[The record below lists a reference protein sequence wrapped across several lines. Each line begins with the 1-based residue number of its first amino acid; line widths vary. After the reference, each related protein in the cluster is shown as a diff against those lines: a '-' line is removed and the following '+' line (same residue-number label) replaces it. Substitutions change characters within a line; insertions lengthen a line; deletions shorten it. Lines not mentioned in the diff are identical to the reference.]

1 MSTMTE
7 TTIQV
12 YMVFIKAS
20 PEEIWEAITKPEF
33 TSRYLHGSNVESSFE
48 PGTPYKGWSSDR
60 SQLFVDG
67 EVLESDPPR
76 RLSFT
81 WRALWDEELLSESAS
96 RVTWEIDPQTG
107 GFSKVTVVHDQ
118 LEGAPKT
125 AETVASDMGWKIVLD
140 GMKTLLET
148 GEPLVS

>member
-20 PEEIWEAITKPEF
+20 PEEIWDAITKPEF
-33 TSRYLHGSNVESSFE
+33 TSRYFHGSNVESSFE
-48 PGTPYKGWSSDR
+48 PGAPYKGWSSDR

-81 WRALWDEELLSESAS
+81 WSALWDEELVSEAAS
-96 RVTWEIDPQTG
+96 RVTWEIDPQKG

-125 AETVASDMGWKIVLD
+125 AATVASDMGWKIVLD

>member
-20 PEEIWEAITKPEF
+20 PEKIWDAITKPEF
-33 TSRYLHGSNVESSFE
+33 TSRYFHGSNVESSFE
-48 PGTPYKGWSSDR
+48 PGAPYKGWSSDR

-81 WRALWDEELLSESAS
+81 WSALWDEELVSEAAS

>member
-20 PEEIWEAITKPEF
+20 TEKIWEAITKPEF
-33 TSRYLHGSNVESSFE
+33 TSRYFHGSNVESSFE

-81 WRALWDEELLSESAS
+81 WSALWDEELASEAAS
-96 RVTWEIDPQTG
+96 RVTWEIDPQEG

-125 AETVASDMGWKIVLD
+125 AATVASDMGWKIVLD